1 MTRRTLDAAVVRATC
16 ALAALTL
23 LAGSAAAQAPHVA
36 IVPVPGENVDAAVGR
51 PILQAVRGALTTA
64 APSARFEVAGD
75 EALVAAFAEC
85 GEPACRAELVEQTGG
100 YAVVLVRMTRPD
112 PSGVVELSIEPV
124 AVPGGEALA
133 EAAAI
138 QLPAATVT
146 SPAAAQAVLGAILE
160 PVASALPAAPPA
172 APETARVLVAV
183 NADEAEVVV
192 DGESV
197 GRTPIAPVELTVGTH
212 TLAIRGVGYE
222 TYSRSIEVPAEGL
235 RVDVYL
241 DPTADQAAQLAARDA
256 EQAEG
261 YGQDEGE
268 WYEKWWVWAAIG
280 GGVVV
285 LTAFI
290 TAVALAAGG
299 GDGEQEGFP
308 VPPIPESM

>member
-1 MTRRTLDAAVVRATC
+1 VRLAY
-16 ALAALTL
+16 ALLALVA
-23 LAGSAAAQAPHVA
+23 LAGSVQAQAPHVA
-36 IVPVPGENVDAAVGR
+36 IVPVPGENVDAEVGR
-51 PILQAVRGALTTA
+51 PILQAVQGALTTA
-64 APSARFEVAGD
+64 APSARFRIAGD
-75 EALVAAFAEC
+75 ESLVAAFAEC
-85 GEPACRAELVEQTGG
+85 GEPACRAGLVEQTGG

-112 PSGVVELSIEPV
+112 PDGVVELSLEPV
-124 AVPGGEALA
+124 AVPSGESLGDP
-133 EAAAI
+133 AAI

-160 PVASALPAAPPA
+160 PVASALPPPPPA
-172 APETARVLVAV
+172 APATARVLVAV

-197 GRTPIAPVELTVGTH
+197 GQTPIAPIELSVGTH

-241 DPTADQAAQLAARDA
+241 DPTADQAAQLATRDA
-256 EQAEG
+256 EESDG

-268 WYEKWWVWAAIG
+268 WYEQWWVWAAIG
-280 GGVVV
+280 GGAVV
-285 LTAFI
+285 LAAFI

-299 GDGEQEGFP
+299 SGGDQEGFP
-308 VPPIPESM
+308 VPPIPTGDM